1 MSEPSVVAL
10 VQEGSRFLITCH
22 RRPDA
27 DALGS
32 ALGLAAILRELGKE
46 AEVYSVDPAPRTM
59 RYLDGLEQVRSTPSG
74 GAFDACFV
82 MDAASEALVPPL
94 PHDLAGP
101 VVIVDHHAA
110 HDGYGDV
117 VLRDV
122 NACATAIVTL
132 RLMRALGVERVPAAA
147 ARPLYAALVSD
158 TGGFRYA
165 STDAEAFRF
174 AADLVDAGAEPWPA
188 AYHLFEGWSRARMA
202 LLSNVLDAF
211 TFHLA
216 DRLAVLRVTRSMMAS
231 VGADDE
237 MVEGMVNWGRTLEG
251 VEVSLLLWEMQTD
264 AGPETKVSLR
274 ASGDVDVSQVAI
286 ALAGGGH
293 RAAAGANVQETLEVT
308 EARCMALLRPLLSR
322 GD

>member
-1 MSEPSVVAL
+1 MSEAAVVAL
-10 VQEGSRFLITCH
+10 VREGSRFLVTCH

-32 ALGLAAILRELGKE
+32 ALGLAAILRTLGKE
-46 AEVYSVDPAPRTM
+46 AQVYSVDPAPRTM
-59 RYLDGLEQVRSTPSG
+59 RYLDGLEEVRAKPSG
-74 GAFDACFV
+74 EFDACFV

-94 PHDLAGP
+94 PESLSGP

-132 RLMRALGVERVPAAA
+132 RLMHALGVERVPPTA

-174 AADLVDAGAEPWPA
+174 AADLIEAGAEPWPA
-188 AYHLFEGWSRARMA
+188 AYHLFEAWSHERMR
-202 LLSNVLDAF
+202 LLSKVLDAY
-211 TFHLA
+211 TFHL
-216 DRLAVLRVTRSMMAS
+216 DGRLAVLRVTRQMMAS

-237 MVEGMVNWGRTLEG
+237 MVEGMVNWGRTLQG
-251 VEVSLLLWEMQTD
+251 VEVSLLLWEMN
-264 AGPETKVSLR
+264 AEGGPETKISLR
-274 ASGDVDVSQVAI
+274 ASGAVDVSQVAL
-286 ALAGGGH
+286 ALSGGGH
-293 RAAAGANVQETLEVT
+293 RAAAGASVADTLEAT
-308 EARCMALLRPLLSR
+308 EVRCMALLRALLTE
-322 GD
+322 GG